1 MVNKKIET
9 IIFDVDG
16 TLSDEISW
24 FKLTDGLGTSAET
37 HAQILAEFKSGKL
50 SYTKAKRKLI
60 LLWQSTGNAN
70 KPYMEEMF
78 RSWRLKENAHE
89 TINYLK
95 RSYRVCLISGAVD
108 LYVKVVAEKLGI
120 VDWYAN
126 TELIW
131 DENENLIDFHY
142 FADQAQK
149 KLEHL
154 NEYIAKHGL
163 DKRKCA
169 VIGDGDSDIV
179 LFRELSY
186 GIAVNKNPYP
196 ELETLAAK
204 TVSKLNQLK
213 EIF

>member
-1 MVNKKIET
+1 MVKKIET

-24 FKLTDGLGTSAET
+24 LKLTDGLGASAET
-37 HAQILAEFKSGKL
+37 HVQIFAEFKSGKL
-50 SYTKAKRKLI
+50 SYPEAKRKLI

-70 KPYMEEMF
+70 KLYMEKMF
-78 RSWRLKENAHE
+78 RSWMLKEDAHE

-95 RSYRVCLISGAVD
+95 RSYRVCLMSGAVD
-108 LYVKVVAEKLGI
+108 LYVKIVAEKLGI

-131 DENENLIDFHY
+131 DDSGNLIDFHY

-154 NEYIAKHGL
+154 NEYVAKHGL

-169 VIGDGDSDIV
+169 IVGDGDSDIA

-186 GIAVNKNPYP
+186 GIAVNKDPYP
-196 ELETLAAK
+196 ELETLADK
-204 TVSKLNQLK
+204 TVSKLSQLK